1 MNLNPVR
8 KGHAVTTEALELIDH
23 LPDWLATFCDE
34 TADELQV
41 PTNAVALL
49 GIGAIAAA
57 VNGGANTCP
66 ISTWSEPVVLYTL
79 ALLASGEGK
88 SPVFSRL
95 MDPVVEASAEVC
107 DEHAGDVTTQKA
119 RNRMVKKHLR
129 AYETDQMRLVRAG
142 EISLDEAIAAVAT
155 EERMMKNAART
166 SNLLPVRVL
175 TDASPAAVLDAMEAN
190 DGRLTVAS
198 PEAEALL
205 NFRGGSKEAVLKG
218 FDGETLTQARRTTGE
233 VTIERP
239 VVNMILAMQ
248 PTVLG
253 SLGADMVNRGLMP
266 RFLISYPETMVG
278 RRSSRPTLVRP
289 ETAAAYEENVL
300 AIVEKFASNKI
311 IDIVW
316 EPQAVRAI
324 GQWRDEIEPMLAADG
339 DLASVA
345 AWASK
350 VRGAHFI
357 RIAALLAIMNGR
369 TTVSVSDTEDAR
381 AILRLLIT
389 DARRAFGTMG
399 ASFTNDDLVH
409 LMSIVARLPE
419 GAPFTK
425 RDIMRKSNRF
435 MGAPDRCAD
444 ALSKAVTEGLLVT
457 DGRGWKAP

>member
-1 MNLNPVR
+1 
-8 KGHAVTTEALELIDH
+8 VTAKDAPDELVDF
-23 LPDWLATFCDE
+23 LPEWLANFCDE

-41 PTNAVALL
+41 PVNAVALL
-49 GIGAIAAA
+49 GIGAVTAA

-66 ISTWSEPVVLYTL
+66 ISTWAEPVVLYTL

-95 MDPVVEASAEVC
+95 LDPVIEASAEVC
-107 DEHAGDVTTQKA
+107 DEHAGDVLTQKA

-129 AYETDQMRLVRAG
+129 SFETEQMRHVRAG
-142 EISLDEAIAAVAT
+142 EISLDEAIAAVAA
-155 EERMMKNAART
+155 EERMMKNAAR
-166 SNLLPVRVL
+166 SDNKLPVRVL

-190 DGRLTVAS
+190 DGRLVVAS

-205 NFRGGSKEAVLKG
+205 NFRGTSKEAVLKG

-239 VVNMILAMQ
+239 VVNMMLAMQ

-266 RFLISYPETMVG
+266 RFLIAYPETMVG
-278 RRSSRPTLVRP
+278 RRSSRPTLVKP
-289 ETAAAYEENVL
+289 ATIESYEDNIRQ
-300 AIVEKFASNKI
+300 IVEKFTTNKI

-316 EPQAVRAI
+316 ETQAVKEI
-324 GQWRDEIEPMLAADG
+324 GTWRDEIEPMLAADG
-339 DLASVA
+339 DLASIT

-350 VRGAHFI
+350 VRGAHFV
-357 RIAALLAIMNGR
+357 RLSALMAIMNGR
-369 TTVSVSDTEDAR
+369 TTVTVGDAQD
-381 AILRLLIT
+381 AKSILRLLIT
-389 DARRAFGTMG
+389 DARRAFSTMG
-399 ASFTNDDLVH
+399 ASFTSDDLVH

-419 GAPFTK
+419 GTEVFTK

-435 MGAPDRCAD
+435 MGAPDRCSD
-444 ALSKAVTEGLLVT
+444 ALQKAVDEGLLAIA
-457 DGRGWKAP
+457 GRGWTVMS

>member
-1 MNLNPVR
+1 MPTKMPTKV
-8 KGHAVTTEALELIDH
+8 KDTPTELIEF
-23 LPDWLATFCDE
+23 LPGWVADFVDE

-49 GIGAIAAA
+49 SIGAAAAA

-66 ISTWSEPVVLYTL
+66 TGTWAEPVVLYTL

-95 MDPVVEASAEVC
+95 IDPVIEASMEVC
-107 DEHAGDVTTQKA
+107 DAKQGDVLDQKA

-129 AYETDQMRLVRAG
+129 SFETDQMRKVRAG

-155 EERMMKNAART
+155 EERMMKNAARS

-190 DGRLTVAS
+190 DGRLVVAS

-239 VVNMILAMQ
+239 VVNMMLAMQ

-278 RRSSRPTLVRP
+278 RRASRPTLVSP
-289 ETAAAYEENVL
+289 DTIEAYEEGIRG
-300 AIVEKFASNKI
+300 IVEKFASNKI

-316 EPQAVRAI
+316 EPMATKEI
-324 GQWRDEIEPMLAADG
+324 GTWRDEIEPMLAADG
-339 DLASVA
+339 DLASVT

-350 VRGAHFI
+350 VRGAHFV
-357 RIAALLAIMNGR
+357 RLAALLAIMNGR
-369 TTVSVSDTEDAR
+369 TTVGVGDAKDAK
-381 AILRLLIT
+381 AILRLLIA
-389 DARRAFGTMG
+389 DARRAFGAMG

-409 LMSIVARLPE
+409 LMSIVARVGE
-419 GAPFTK
+419 GVFSK

-435 MGAPDRCAD
+435 MGAPERCAD
-444 ALSKAVTEGLLVT
+444 ALAKAVEEGMLTVE
-457 DGRGWKAP
+457 GRGWQVVV

>member
-1 MNLNPVR
+1 MTDTP
-8 KGHAVTTEALELIDH
+8 EELIDY
-23 LPDWLATFCDE
+23 LPDWLATFVDE

-41 PTNAVALL
+41 PTNAVGLL
-49 GIGAIAAA
+49 SIGALAAA

-66 ISTWSEPVVLYTL
+66 TPTWAEPVVLYTL

-88 SPVFSRL
+88 SPVFARL
-95 MDPVVEASAEVC
+95 MDPVLEASVEVC
-107 DEHAGDVTTQKA
+107 DEHAGDVLTQKA
-119 RNRMVKKHLR
+119 RNRMIKKHLR
-129 AYETDQMRLVRAG
+129 AYETDQMRRVRAA
-142 EISLDEAIAAVAT
+142 EISLDEAIAAVAA
-155 EERMMKNAART
+155 EERLMKNATRMT
-166 SNLLPVRVL
+166 NNLPVRVL

-190 DGRLTVAS
+190 DGRLVVAS

-239 VVNMILAMQ
+239 VVNMVLAMQ

-278 RRSSRPTLVRP
+278 RRVSRPSLVKP
-289 ETAAAYEENVL
+289 ETAEAYEEGVRKV
-300 AIVEKFASNKI
+300 VERFSGNKI

-316 EPQAVRAI
+316 EPGAVRSI

-339 DLASVA
+339 ELASVA

-350 VRGAHFI
+350 VRGAHFV
-357 RIAALLAIMNGR
+357 RLAALLAIMNGR
-369 TTVSVSDTEDAR
+369 TTVSVGDTEDAR
-381 AILRLLIT
+381 SILRLMIA
-389 DARRAFGTMG
+389 DARRAFGAMG
-399 ASFTNDDLVH
+399 ASFTGDDLVH
-409 LMSIVARLPE
+409 LMSIVQRLAE
-419 GAPFTK
+419 GKPFSK

-444 ALSKAVTEGLLVT
+444 ALQRAVDEGLLVT
-457 DGRGWKAP
+457 DGRGWKVAA

>member
-1 MNLNPVR
+1 MPD
-8 KGHAVTTEALELIDH
+8 TDSTELIDF
-23 LPDWLATFCDE
+23 LPEWLADFCDE

-41 PTNAVALL
+41 PVNAVALL
-49 GIGAIAAA
+49 GIGAAAAA

-66 ISTWSEPVVLYTL
+66 TGTWAEPVVLYSL

-95 MDPVVEASAEVC
+95 IDPVIEASMEVC
-107 DEHAGDVTTQKA
+107 DAKQGDVLDQKA

-129 AYETDQMRLVRAG
+129 SFETDQMRKVRAS
-142 EISLDEAIAAVAT
+142 EISLDEAILAVAA
-155 EERMMKNAART
+155 EERMMKSAARS

-190 DGRLTVAS
+190 DGRLVVAS

-233 VTIERP
+233 VTVERP
-239 VVNMILAMQ
+239 VVNMLLAMQ
-248 PTVLG
+248 PAVLG

-278 RRSSRPTLVRP
+278 RRASRPTLVKP
-289 ETAAAYEENVL
+289 ETIEAYEEGVR
-300 AIVEKFASNKI
+300 AIVERFASNKVT
-311 IDIVW
+311 DIVW
-316 EPQAVRAI
+316 EPTAVKEI
-324 GQWRDEIEPMLAADG
+324 GTWRDEIEPMLAADG
-339 DLASVA
+339 DLASIT

-350 VRGAHFI
+350 VRGAHFV
-357 RIAALLAIMNGR
+357 RLAALLAIMDGR
-369 TTVSVSDTEDAR
+369 TTVGKGDALDAK

-389 DARRAFGTMG
+389 DARRAFGAMG

-409 LMSIVARLPE
+409 LMSIVARVGE
-419 GAPFTK
+419 GVFSK

-435 MGAPDRCAD
+435 MAAPDRCQE
-444 ALSKAVTEGLLVT
+444 ALTKAVDEGLLTV
-457 DGRGWKAP
+457 DGRGWKVAL

>member
-1 MNLNPVR
+1 MPT
-8 KGHAVTTEALELIDH
+8 KMPTKAPAKDTPTELIEY
-23 LPDWLATFCDE
+23 LPGWVADFVDE

-49 GIGAIAAA
+49 SIGAAAAA

-66 ISTWSEPVVLYTL
+66 TGTWAEPVVLYTL

-95 MDPVVEASAEVC
+95 IDPVIEASMEVC
-107 DEHAGDVTTQKA
+107 DAKQGDVLDQKA

-129 AYETDQMRLVRAG
+129 SFETDQMRKVRAG
-142 EISLDEAIAAVAT
+142 EISLDEAIAAVAA
-155 EERMMKNAART
+155 EERMMKNAARS

-190 DGRLTVAS
+190 DGRLVVAS

-239 VVNMILAMQ
+239 VVNMMLAMQ

-278 RRSSRPTLVRP
+278 RRASRPTLVGP
-289 ETAAAYEENVL
+289 DTIEAYEEGIRG
-300 AIVEKFASNKI
+300 IVEKFASNKV

-316 EPQAVRAI
+316 EPMATKEI
-324 GQWRDEIEPMLAADG
+324 GTWRDEIEPMLAADG
-339 DLASVA
+339 DLASVT

-350 VRGAHFI
+350 VRGAHFV
-357 RIAALLAIMNGR
+357 RLAALLAIMNGR
-369 TTVSVSDTEDAR
+369 TTVGVGDAKDAK
-381 AILRLLIT
+381 AILRLLIA
-389 DARRAFGTMG
+389 DARRAFGAMG

-409 LMSIVARLPE
+409 LMSIVARV
-419 GAPFTK
+419 GDDVFSK
-425 RDIMRKSNRF
+425 RDVMRKSNRF

-444 ALSKAVTEGLLVT
+444 ALAKAVEEGMLTVE
-457 DGRGWKAP
+457 GRGWKVAV

>member
-1 MNLNPVR
+1 VP
-8 KGHAVTTEALELIDH
+8 TTDAPDELIDF
-23 LPDWLATFCDE
+23 LPEWLADFCDE

-41 PTNAVALL
+41 PVNAVALL
-49 GIGAIAAA
+49 GIGAVAAA

-66 ISTWSEPVVLYTL
+66 ISTWAEPVVLYTL

-95 MDPVVEASAEVC
+95 LDPVIDASAEVC
-107 DEHAGDVTTQKA
+107 DEHAGDVLTQKA

-129 AYETDQMRLVRAG
+129 SYETDQMRRVRAG
-142 EISLDEAIAAVAT
+142 EMSLDDAITAVAL
-155 EERMMKNAART
+155 EERMMKNAARAD
-166 SNLLPVRVL
+166 NKLPIRVL

-190 DGRLTVAS
+190 DGRLVVAS

-239 VVNMILAMQ
+239 VVNMMLAMQ

-266 RFLISYPETMVG
+266 RFLIAYPETMVG

-289 ETAAAYEENVL
+289 ETIEKYEDSIRR
-300 AIVEKFASNKI
+300 IVEKFVTNKV

-316 EPQAVRAI
+316 EPQAVRSI
-324 GQWRDEIEPMLAADG
+324 GQWRDEIEPMLAANG
-339 DLASVA
+339 DLASVT

-357 RIAALLAIMNGR
+357 RLAALIAIMNDR

-381 AILRLLIT
+381 AILRLLIA

-409 LMSIVARLPE
+409 LMSIVARVGDE
-419 GAPFTK
+419 AFSK

-435 MGAPDRCAD
+435 MGAPERCTD
-444 ALSKAVTEGLLVT
+444 ALQRAVDEGLLTT
-457 DGRGWKAP
+457 DGRGWKVVI